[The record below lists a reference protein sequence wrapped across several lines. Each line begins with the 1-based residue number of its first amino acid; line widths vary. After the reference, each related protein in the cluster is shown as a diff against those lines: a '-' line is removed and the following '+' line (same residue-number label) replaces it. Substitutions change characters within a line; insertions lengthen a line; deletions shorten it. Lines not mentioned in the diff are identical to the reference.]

1 VRILLTSVI
10 GPYGVDDAFG
20 RASSRMELFHNQVTR
35 EQGVFSI
42 RFFHESFGLHF
53 LAENVGPP
61 ATVLDFPSEER
72 FVAELANGYDV
83 VGISFIV
90 ANFLKAKRMA
100 ELVRRHAPHAMI
112 VLGGHGVQLPEV
124 ADEIPHDH
132 ACVGEG
138 VRWLRTILG
147 EDPSLPIRHPIRL
160 ASFGGRILGVPAED
174 RTGHIT
180 PGLGCTTGC
189 RFCSTSHFF
198 GRQYIPYL
206 ETAEQMFEQCQVI
219 EQALN
224 VRKFFVMDEN
234 FLREKERAR
243 TLLAIME
250 REGKPYRFSLFS
262 SAENVAA
269 FGAEFLAR
277 LGVVNLWIGVESK
290 FEIYDKN
297 RGIDFARLVR
307 ELRDHG
313 ISVLA
318 SAILFIDQHDR
329 DTIWEDIRYTVGLE
343 PDLIQFMQLGP
354 VPYTPLYRGM
364 KATGRLLEDIPYPD
378 WHGQEKIWFR
388 HPHFTPEEAD
398 HILTQAF
405 CYDYDTLGPSIVRM
419 CDTWV
424 RGVRTFSRMK
434 DPFMIRRRTALARR
448 AAKFRPF
455 LAAARHHAHNPA
467 ARDLIDRVNA
477 DYDDA
482 FGPMTLKQKAQEQ
495 IVRAFAAREARRV
508 AFGRNVYQPSTIV
521 TRYRM

>member
-1 VRILLTSVI
+1 
-10 GPYGVDDAFG
+10 
-20 RASSRMELFHNQVTR
+20 
-35 EQGVFSI
+35 
-42 RFFHESFGLHF
+42 
-53 LAENVGPP
+53 
-61 ATVLDFPSEER
+61 VLDFPSEER

-138 VRWLRTILG
+138 VRWLRTLLR
-147 EDPSLPIRHPIRL
+147 EDPSLPVRHPIRP
-160 ASFGGRILGVPAED
+160 ASFGGRILGVPVDD
-174 RTGHIT
+174 RCGHVT

-206 ETAEQMFEQCQVI
+206 ETAEQMFEQCQLI
-219 EQALN
+219 EAALN
-224 VRKFFVMDEN
+224 VREFFVMDEN
-234 FLREKERAR
+234 FLKDKERASR
-243 TLLAIME
+243 LLAIME

-269 FGAEFLAR
+269 VGAEFLAR

-290 FEIYDKN
+290 FEVYDKN
-297 RGIDFARLVR
+297 RGIDFPTLVR
-307 ELRDHG
+307 DLREHG

-318 SAILFIDQHDR
+318 SAILFIDQHNH

-343 PDLIQFMQLGP
+343 PDLVQFMELGP
-354 VPYTPLYRGM
+354 FPVAPVYHGLA
-364 KATGRLLEDIPYPD
+364 ATGRILKDVPYPD
-378 WHGQEKIWFR
+378 WHGQERIWFR
-388 HPHFTPEEAD
+388 HPHFTPQETD
-398 HILTQAF
+398 RILTQAF
-405 CYDYDTLGPSIVRM
+405 RYDYDTLGPSLVRM
-419 CDTWV
+419 CDTIK
-424 RGVRTFSRMK
+424 RGYAKMSRAPG
-434 DPFMIRRRTALARR
+434 PFMARRRIALTRR

-455 LAAARHHAHNPA
+455 LAAARHHAHNQV
-467 ARDLIDRVNA
+467 ARDLIERVNA
-477 DYDDA
+477 DYDEA
-482 FGPMTLKQKAQEQ
+482 FGPMTLKQRVQEQ